1 MTMRWNKKFKKAQ
14 TALVDTLL
22 FFIILS
28 VAAAAL
34 YVVAEKYIRNPPSTQ
49 FVHETEYAADMLTT
63 ALVSTID
70 KTHYISSSGTT
81 LWIYDVSVQKAIEYY
96 LGYYA
101 NAQNMPGSNLRTA
114 IEKKFDL
121 AKKLEYHYAVHAAV
135 SGTNRILFLSDTI
148 PDATASDMS
157 AGLSKIPAKR
167 TTAINYLTVP
177 NVNEP
182 VPIILY
188 LWRAT

>member
-1 MTMRWNKKFKKAQ
+1 MRRDRRFKNGQ
-14 TALVDTLL
+14 MALVDTLL

-34 YVVAEKYIRNPPSTQ
+34 FVVAERYIRNPPPTK

-63 ALVSTID
+63 ALMSTINKTCYVST
-70 KTHYISSSGTT
+70 SGAV
-81 LWIYDVSVQKAIEYY
+81 LWIYDVSVQRAIEYY
-96 LGYYA
+96 LGFYQD
-101 NAQNMPGSNLRTA
+101 AQNMPGSELRKS
-114 IEKKFDL
+114 IESKFEL
-121 AKKLEYHYAVHAAV
+121 AKKLEYHYAVYACV

-148 PDATASDMS
+148 PDATAADMS
-157 AGLSKIPAKR
+157 VGLSKIPAQR

-177 NVNEP
+177 FVTET
-182 VPIILY
+182 VPITLY